1 MSRDGG
7 TVWNNTNFQL
17 FFKKVRNTMLVWW
30 SISVYHAKRVPM
42 TSQDANLAPNHL
54 IPGQVYENA
63 FCARKSITYGHLDI
77 TQCSTTLIPKFMQI
91 EHIHWQWKQIASEK
105 SFHSISLFVNERI
118 CFPSLIVS
126 RVDFPLEMPF
136 YMDWPW
142 EEIFGNWGYIYGS
155 NDGFFDKR
163 FPYQRGFICRKKPI
177 NESLSTSR
185 RDSNDPG

>member
-1 MSRDGG
+1 
-7 TVWNNTNFQL
+7 
-17 FFKKVRNTMLVWW
+17 
-30 SISVYHAKRVPM
+30 
-42 TSQDANLAPNHL
+42 
-54 IPGQVYENA
+54 
-63 FCARKSITYGHLDI
+63 
-77 TQCSTTLIPKFMQI
+77 MQI

-185 RDSNDPG
+185 RDSNDPGLKRGNWGKYTFIPHSSLSLTSVVLYLNVVGIFILEGDTLPEVGLFTELY